1 MNEILDSILGFIEDV
16 PPVVR
21 IVLTG
26 IAIMLETS
34 VLIGLVVPGDTVVL
48 FSSTGVT
55 NAIEY
60 IFTVVAV
67 VLGAL
72 LGSSF
77 GFWIGRIFGPKLRSS
92 WLGRRIGEERW
103 HKADRFVKRR
113 GGIAVFLSRFLPVF
127 HSVVPLTAGMSV
139 MRYRTFMSW
148 LAPASIMWAFL
159 YVSIGSG
166 AAETYRSLKDSL
178 DQAGWI
184 FIGIFALSLLFLF
197 VIKQLLN
204 RFAHSHDDA
213 AAPGDKDTAP

>member
-148 LAPASIMWAFL
+148 LAPASIIWAFL

>member
-1 MNEILDSILGFIEDV
+1 MNEILDAILGFIEDV
-16 PPVVR
+16 PPVLR

-34 VLIGLVVPGDTVVL
+34 VLIGLIVPGDTIVL

-55 NAIEY
+55 TVLEF

-67 VLGAL
+67 VIGAL

-77 GFWIGRIFGPKLRSS
+77 GFWIGRIFGPKLRGS
-92 WLGRRIGEERW
+92 WLGLRIGEDRW
-103 HKADRFVKRR
+103 RKADRFVKKR
-113 GGIAVFLSRFLPVF
+113 GGIAVFISRFLPVF

-148 LAPASIMWAFL
+148 LAPASIIWAFL

-166 AAETYRSLKDSL
+166 AAETYRGLKDTL

-184 FIGIFALSLLFLF
+184 FIGIFAISLLLLF

-204 RFAHSHDDA
+204 RFAHDDDDEGA
-213 AAPGDKDTAP
+213 TP

>member
-1 MNEILDSILGFIEDV
+1 MNEILDAILGFIEDV
-16 PPVVR
+16 PPVLR

-26 IAIMLETS
+26 IGIMLETS
-34 VLIGLVVPGDTVVL
+34 VLIGLIVPGDTIVL

-55 NAIEY
+55 TVLEF

-67 VLGAL
+67 VTGSL

-77 GFWIGRIFGPKLRSS
+77 GFWIGRIFGPRLRAG
-92 WLGRRIGEERW
+92 WLGQRIGEDRW
-103 HKADRFVKRR
+103 RKADRFVKKR
-113 GGIAVFLSRFLPVF
+113 GGIAVFISRFLPVF

-148 LAPASIMWAFL
+148 LTPASITWAFL

-166 AAETYRSLKDSL
+166 AAETYRGLKDSL

-184 FIGIFALSLLFLF
+184 FIAIFGVALLLLF
-197 VIKQLLN
+197 VIKQVLN
-204 RFAHSHDDA
+204 RFAHDSDD
-213 AAPGDKDTAP
+213 DTEPTPDSGG

>member
-1 MNEILDSILGFIEDV
+1 MNEFLDTILGFIEDV

-55 NAIEY
+55 NAVEY

-67 VLGAL
+67 VVGAL

-148 LAPASIMWAFL
+148 LAPASIIWAFL

-204 RFAHSHDDA
+204 RFAHSHDDGGSSGA
-213 AAPGDKDTAP
+213 QDSAS

>member
-1 MNEILDSILGFIEDV
+1 MNEILDAILGFIEDV
-16 PPVVR
+16 PPVLR

-26 IAIMLETS
+26 IGIMLETS
-34 VLIGLVVPGDTVVL
+34 VLIGLIVPGDTIVL

-55 NAIEY
+55 TVLEF

-67 VLGAL
+67 VTGSL

-77 GFWIGRIFGPKLRSS
+77 GFWIGRIFGPRLRAG
-92 WLGRRIGEERW
+92 WLGQRIGEDRW
-103 HKADRFVKRR
+103 RKADRFVKKR
-113 GGIAVFLSRFLPVF
+113 GGIAVFISRFLPVF

-148 LAPASIMWAFL
+148 LTPASITWAFL

-166 AAETYRSLKDSL
+166 AAETYRGLKDSL

-184 FIGIFALSLLFLF
+184 FIAIFGVALLLLF
-197 VIKQLLN
+197 VIKQVLN
-204 RFAHSHDDA
+204 RFAHDSDD
-213 AAPGDKDTAP
+213 DTETPPHSGG

>member
-1 MNEILDSILGFIEDV
+1 MNEILDAILGFIEDV
-16 PPVVR
+16 PPVLR

-34 VLIGLVVPGDTVVL
+34 VLIGLIVPGDTIVL

-55 NAIEY
+55 TVLEF

-67 VLGAL
+67 VIGAL

-77 GFWIGRIFGPKLRSS
+77 GFWIGRIFGPKLRGS
-92 WLGRRIGEERW
+92 WLGLRIGEDRW
-103 HKADRFVKRR
+103 RKADRFVKKR
-113 GGIAVFLSRFLPVF
+113 GGIAVFISRFLPVF

-148 LAPASIMWAFL
+148 LAPASIIWAFL

-166 AAETYRSLKDSL
+166 AAETYRGLKDTL

-184 FIGIFALSLLFLF
+184 FIGIFAMSLLLLF
-197 VIKQLLN
+197 IIKQLLN
-204 RFAHSHDDA
+204 RFAHEDDDDEGST
-213 AAPGDKDTAP
+213 P

>member
-1 MNEILDSILGFIEDV
+1 MNEFLDSILGFIEDV

-21 IVLTG
+21 IILTG

-55 NAIEY
+55 NAVEY

-67 VLGAL
+67 VVGAL

-77 GFWIGRIFGPKLRSS
+77 GFWIGRLFGPKLRSS

-103 HKADRFVKRR
+103 HKADLFVKRR

-127 HSVVPLTAGMSV
+127 HSIVPLTAGMSV
-139 MRYRTFMSW
+139 MRYRTFMGW
-148 LAPASIMWAFL
+148 LAPASIIWAFL

-184 FIGIFALSLLFLF
+184 VIGIFALSLLFLF

-204 RFAHSHDDA
+204 RFAHSPDDA
-213 AAPGDKDTAP
+213 TAPGDNHTAP

>member
-1 MNEILDSILGFIEDV
+1 MNEILDAILGFIEDV
-16 PPVVR
+16 PPVLRV
-21 IVLTG
+21 VLTG

-34 VLIGLVVPGDTVVL
+34 VLIGLIVPGDTIVL

-55 NAIEY
+55 TVLEF

-67 VLGAL
+67 VIGAL

-77 GFWIGRIFGPKLRSS
+77 GFWIGRIFGPKLRGS
-92 WLGRRIGEERW
+92 WLGIRIGEDRW
-103 HKADRFVKRR
+103 RKADRFVKKR
-113 GGIAVFLSRFLPVF
+113 GGIAVFISRFLPVF

-148 LAPASIMWAFL
+148 LAPASIIWAFL

-166 AAETYRSLKDSL
+166 AAETYPGLKDTL

-184 FIGIFALSLLFLF
+184 FIGIFAISLLLLF
-197 VIKQLLN
+197 IIKQLLN
-204 RFAHSHDDA
+204 RFAHDDDDEGVT
-213 AAPGDKDTAP
+213 P

>member
-1 MNEILDSILGFIEDV
+1 MNEILDAILGFIEDV
-16 PPVVR
+16 PPVLRV
-21 IVLTG
+21 VLTG

-34 VLIGLVVPGDTVVL
+34 VLIGLIVPGDTVVL

-55 NAIEY
+55 TVLEF

-67 VLGAL
+67 VVGAL

-77 GFWIGRIFGPKLRSS
+77 GFWIGRIFGPKLRGS
-92 WLGRRIGEERW
+92 WLGVRIGEDRW
-103 HKADRFVKRR
+103 RKADRFVKKR
-113 GGIAVFLSRFLPVF
+113 GGIAVFISRFLPVF

-148 LAPASIMWAFL
+148 LAPASIIWAFL

-166 AAETYRSLKDSL
+166 AAETYRGLKDTL

-184 FIGIFALSLLFLF
+184 FIGIVVISLLLLF
-197 VIKQLLN
+197 IIKQLLN
-204 RFAHSHDDA
+204 RFAHDDDDE
-213 AAPGDKDTAP
+213 GTAP